1 MSRLSHGA
9 EYCDLSDD
17 TPENREI
24 IDDLRKQMPT
34 FEPGK
39 MCIHNA
45 VYSFTKK
52 PKMFSLG
59 VPIDNNVYHILF
71 YLIPR
76 LIFLDANE
84 RIIFFYP
91 HSNYRLREEAMDN
104 LPSWCLRLADEDPEI
119 EYVELPGLYWGK
131 DFIVDSWI
139 CDWVRDMYKHIWS
152 SVPMEEDNYIFIS
165 RSHPSTTNRRMLNEE
180 AILPLLAKHNIK
192 VYHLETMSFV
202 EQIRLVRSAK
212 MVMGV
217 HGAGL
222 AWIVFCCPET
232 KVLEIMDTTEGF
244 GHYRDICSKIGLSYS
259 LFADIEWTAEK
270 KHFNINVP
278 VFEDFMDNHYIPFLK
293 N

>member
-1 MSRLSHGA
+1 MSHLSHGA
-9 EYCDLSDD
+9 EYRDLSDE

-39 MCIHNA
+39 MCIRHK

-52 PKMFSLG
+52 RKMFSLG
-59 VPIDNNVYHILF
+59 VPMDNNVYHILF

-84 RIIFFYP
+84 KIIFFYP
-91 HSNYRLREEAMDN
+91 RSNYHLREEALDN
-104 LPSWCLRLADEDPEI
+104 LSSWCVRLADEDPEI
-119 EYVELPGLYWGK
+119 EYVELPGLFWGK
-131 DFIVDSWI
+131 DYIVDPWI
-139 CDWVRDMYKHIWS
+139 CDWIRDMYKHIWS
-152 SVPMEEDNYIFIS
+152 SVPVEEDKYIFIS
-165 RSHPSTTNRRMLNEE
+165 RSHPSTTNRRLLNED
-180 AILPLLAKHNIK
+180 AILPLLAKHKIK

-202 EQIRLVRSAK
+202 EQLRLVCNAK
-212 MVMGV
+212 LVMGV

-222 AWIVFCCPET
+222 AWIVFCRPET
-232 KVLEIMDTTEGF
+232 KVLEIMDTVEGF
-244 GHYRDICSKIGLSYS
+244 RHYRDICGHMKMSYS
-259 LFADIEWTAEK
+259 LFADVEWSTEK

-278 VFEDFMDNHYIPFLK
+278 AFEDFMDNHYMPFLK